1 MNFGSERAR
10 SAWPTTRAMAF
21 LSSLSLL
28 AACETTDPKPDGGL
42 KVNGDI
48 VIADVNNYKL
58 TNTLTIPRVQ
68 TANQADLQ
76 ICWDGLT
83 KDLLCHAVNPVDDIG
98 SVTFLQIK
106 DLSEADV
113 QKDLSTGKTFST
125 SVNHSGLYT
134 VTSNGSTCAS
144 LSSFLEGKNPL
155 VPTQDYVAGSNFVY
169 MLLFAAGTNLGV
181 NSKSMMFIEPT
192 GTDTKVSAPS
202 GCGIGVFKA
211 DLTTIAW
218 VHAPKNGRHVAD
230 WSQVTS
236 DGLGNKYLYSSIDT
250 LQLGFYQGET
260 TATLQDKFVD
270 LDRIATRFYEMS
282 LSGAASA
289 DLNGATSKTDGP
301 FKGFDS
307 TDGVWALAL
316 RCSGC
321 SAPAP
326 LIVAILEP
334 TS

>member
-58 TNTLTIPRVQ
+58 ANTLTIPRVQ

-83 KDLLCHAVNPVDDIG
+83 KDLLCHAVSPVDDIG

-113 QKDLSTGKTFST
+113 QKDLSTGKTFSE
-125 SVNHSGLYT
+125 SLYNSASYK
-134 VTSNGSTCAS
+134 VEKSPGSTCAS
-144 LSSFLEGKNPL
+144 LSSFSGNNPL
-155 VPTQDYVAGSNFVY
+155 VPTRDYVAGSNFVY
-169 MLLFAAGTNLGV
+169 MLLFATGTHLGV

-218 VHAPKNGRHVAD
+218 VHAPKDGRHVAD
-230 WSQVTS
+230 WSQVTT
-236 DGLGNKYLYSSIDT
+236 DGLGNKYLYSDIDT

-260 TATLQDKFVD
+260 TATLQENFVN

-289 DLNGATSKTDGP
+289 DLTGATSKTDGP

-307 TDGVWALAL
+307 TDEGVWALAL

-321 SAPAP
+321 QSPAP
-326 LIVAILEP
+326 VIVAILEP
-334 TS
+334 T